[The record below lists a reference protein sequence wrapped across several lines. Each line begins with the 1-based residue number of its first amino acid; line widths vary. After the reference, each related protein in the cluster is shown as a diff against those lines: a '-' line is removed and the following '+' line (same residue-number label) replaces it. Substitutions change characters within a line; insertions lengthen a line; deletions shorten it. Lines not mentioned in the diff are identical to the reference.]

1 MYGWHRHAPWPS
13 WPWGSPMMPTS
24 WGQAGLLR
32 RYVSVRCCAISF
44 GSRLSWRRVPY
55 LHGEVG
61 RGPYLHGEIH
71 SGGSARCRPR
81 YASPASGYRIASV
94 GSTAVTRFLVTAWT
108 RAEGRVF
115 QGYLRVPPGARSSVL
130 PLLGT
135 GQSAVYPGVPSGAA
149 WCRCLVRPGGLRWR
163 RARERWQA

>member
-1 MYGWHRHAPWPS
+1 
-13 WPWGSPMMPTS
+13 MMPTS

-32 RYVSVRCCAISF
+32 RYVSVRCCAVSF

-55 LHGEVG
+55 LHGELG

-81 YASPASGYRIASV
+81 YASLASGYRTASV

-108 RAEGRVF
+108 RAEGRVTRGTF
-115 QGYLRVPPGARSSVL
+115 GCLLVRGLRSFPSWD
-130 PLLGT
+130 
-135 GQSAVYPGVPSGAA
+135 GQSAEYPGVPSGAA
-149 WCRCLVRPGGLRWR
+149 WVRCLVRPGGLRRW